1 MKDNICIV
9 NDFDQSFML
18 IISNHLWGCFNC
30 LSWLWQADKVW
41 NGLRMKTLQETVLEQ
56 IKHTPDA
63 LAVIFDDG
71 SKRCYVS
78 LTYKEMWERGHIVCI
93 NF

>member
-1 MKDNICIV
+1 
-9 NDFDQSFML
+9 
-18 IISNHLWGCFNC
+18 
-30 LSWLWQADKVW
+30 
-41 NGLRMKTLQETVLEQ
+41 MKTLQETVLEQ

-78 LTYKEMWERGHIVCI
+78 LTYKEMWERGHIVCNQHDI